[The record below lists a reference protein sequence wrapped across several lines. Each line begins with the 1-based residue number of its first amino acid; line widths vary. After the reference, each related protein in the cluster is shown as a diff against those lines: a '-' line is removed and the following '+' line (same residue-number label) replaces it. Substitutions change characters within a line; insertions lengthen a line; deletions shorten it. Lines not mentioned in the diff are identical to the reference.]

1 VKRIAVIT
9 VLFLLVTLTGRAQ
22 QLPLYSQYLYNK
34 FLINPAVAGSDGYT
48 SFNLTAREQWV
59 GYYGAPRTFS
69 FSAQARLLKRSYI
82 IRNRRPGR
90 TVYRPSTDGRVGL
103 GAYIFSDR
111 NGLIQR
117 TGFQAAY
124 SYHIWLQ
131 NETQMS
137 MGLAF
142 TGYHYKID
150 EKQINF
156 EDPNEP
162 WLNDNLRRGIFVP
175 DASVGF
181 YLLNARYNVGFSAEQ
196 LFRAAARVG
205 EEAYRNYRL
214 DRHFYLFGS
223 YFFELTYRHELQPA
237 ILFMM
242 SEQLK
247 PQADIGLNYNFDQ
260 TFWAGLAY
268 RTSGALVANLGV
280 KYQNLFIGYAFDFTL
295 QEIQRV
301 TYGTHEL
308 TMALKFGDSARKYRW
323 LDRY

>member
-1 VKRIAVIT
+1 MKRIVLIPA
-9 VLFLLVTLTGRAQ
+9 LFLLIQWLAQGQ
-22 QLPLYSQYLYNK
+22 QLPLYSQYLHNK
-34 FLINPAVAGSDGYT
+34 FLINPSVAGSDGYT
-48 SFNLTAREQWV
+48 SFNITAREQWV

-69 FSAQARLLKRSYI
+69 FSAQTRLLKRNYI
-82 IRNRRPGR
+82 IRHKRPGR

-103 GAYIFSDR
+103 GAYVFSDR

-142 TGYHYKID
+142 TGYHYRID

-156 EDPNEP
+156 EDPDEP

-196 LFRAAARVG
+196 LFEASARIG
-205 EEAYRNYRL
+205 EESYKNYRL
-214 DRHFYLFGS
+214 DRHYYLFGS
-223 YFFELTYRHELQPA
+223 YFIELTDAHELQPSV
-237 ILFMM
+237 LFMM
-242 SEQLK
+242 SEQIK
-247 PQADIGLNYNFDQ
+247 PQADIGINYNYEQ
-260 TFWAGLAY
+260 SFWAGLAY
-268 RTSGALVANLGV
+268 RTSGAVVANLGV
-280 KYQNLFIGYAFDFTL
+280 KYQNMFIGYAFDFTL